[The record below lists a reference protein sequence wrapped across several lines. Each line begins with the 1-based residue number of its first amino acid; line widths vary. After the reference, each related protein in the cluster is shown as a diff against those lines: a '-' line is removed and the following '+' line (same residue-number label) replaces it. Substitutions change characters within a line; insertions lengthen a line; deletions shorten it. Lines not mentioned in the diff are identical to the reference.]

1 MNKKAKGTGN
11 QNDVI
16 PTPDIARDTEQIGKD
31 VIIGTKTVD
40 YVDDKNVISVIINA
54 ISVRINMPR
63 GTVKVLMGCLAVL
76 IIAALIYGFS
86 VLDAHK
92 EDKALEYQKSVNTVK
107 AGITSGSR
115 EMSDYSL
122 SREVFMPE
130 KEVVISQ
137 NYSYVVP
144 AGYFS
149 EYPYLGGEWFVN
161 AQAFSFY
168 NGSGDWYLARSYIT
182 RADVGSKDFETI
194 VLDRIKDANDVKN
207 ISYDY
212 ENFEIGKVL
221 ACKYEIFES
230 GEPDVFAVEYSWE
243 DDDGT
248 VCSLEISSDA
258 GDYEET
264 ARQVMASVHRAGNA
278 MTNEEL
284 VARDKALYEEE
295 YDEEYDEDMDD
306 YDYDDP
312 LASGFVDEDTLLQP
326 DMEEIRRQ
334 QAMDAW
340 NEYNKEEPDIS
351 DRVIK
356 P

>member
-1 MNKKAKGTGN
+1 MGSKRTEIEK
-11 QNDVI
+11 QDDVI
-16 PTPDIARDTEQIGKD
+16 STLDVTEDTEQIGKD

-40 YVDDKNVISVIINA
+40 YVDDRNVISVIITA

-63 GTVKVLMGCLAVL
+63 GTVKVLMGCLIVL

-92 EDKALEYQKSVNTVK
+92 EDKALEYQKSVNTVS
-107 AGITSGSR
+107 AGIVSGSR
-115 EMSDYSL
+115 EMGDYSL

-130 KEVVISQ
+130 KDVVISQ

-168 NGSGDWYLARSYIT
+168 NGSGDWYQARTYIT

-194 VLDRIKDANDVKN
+194 VLDRIKDADDVKN

-212 ENFEIGKVL
+212 EDFEIGKVL
-221 ACKYEIFES
+221 ACKYEIFQS

-248 VCSLEISSDA
+248 VCSLEISTES

-264 ARQVMASVHRAGNA
+264 ARQVMTSVHRAGNA

-284 VARDKALYEEE
+284 VAREKALYE
-295 YDEEYDEDMDD
+295 EEYDEDMDD

-312 LASGFVDEDTLLQP
+312 LASGLVDEDTLLQP

-340 NEYNKEEPDIS
+340 NEYNKEEPDIF